1 MDGGR
6 AVRAQAAAAKIVR
19 PDSRTLTAAAEHLRT
34 GQLVAFPTETVYG
47 LGGDASNQRAVAA
60 IYRAKGRPP
69 ANPLIVHAANRSAAE
84 RLARFDRR
92 AARLADRFWPGA
104 LTLVLPRAE
113 GCGAVERVS
122 AGLATI
128 AVRVPAHP
136 VALALLNGAGV
147 PLAAPSANRS
157 GRVSAT
163 TAQHAAEN
171 LGADVAMVLDGGA
184 CPIGI
189 ESTVV
194 GLADGAAVLFRPG
207 AIDREAIETVVGPLD
222 GPGISTRGA
231 AGLPAP
237 GMMDRHYAPSLPL
250 RLEAREVGPGEALL
264 AFGPYPLRGAAAER
278 NLSPNGDLREAAVNL
293 FRMVSELDRPEYR
306 AIAVMPIPDHA
317 LGAAIND
324 RLRRAARAVV
334 MPAAAENA

>member
-6 AVRAQAAAAKIVR
+6 AVRASVAAKIVR
-19 PDSRTLTAAAEHLRT
+19 PDSRSLAAAAAHLQA

-47 LGGDASNQRAVAA
+47 LGGDASNERAVAA

-84 RLARFDRR
+84 LLARFDAR

-113 GCGAVERVS
+113 HCGAVKRVS

-128 AVRVPAHP
+128 AVRVPDHP
-136 VALALLNGAGV
+136 LALALLDAAGV

-163 TAQHAAEN
+163 TAQHAAEG
-171 LGADVAMVLDGGA
+171 LATHVAMVIDGGA

-189 ESTVV
+189 ESTVL
-194 GLADGAAVLFRPG
+194 GLAGGAPVLFRPG
-207 AIDREAIETVVGPLD
+207 AIDREAIEAVVGPLD
-222 GPGISTRGA
+222 RPEISAQGV

-237 GMMDRHYAPSLPL
+237 GLMDRHYAPSLPL

-264 AFGPYPLRGAAAER
+264 AFGPHAVTGAAAER

-293 FRMVSELDRPEYR
+293 FRMLRELDRPEYR

-317 LGAAIND
+317 RGSAIND
-324 RLRRAARAVV
+324 RLRRAAQGVAVT
-334 MPAAAENA
+334 PAAESA